1 MWSCCSPRS
10 SSRPAAGASGPGR
23 TQVSSLHLRVAL
35 GFGRGAGRDHAAEVE
50 HVDPGADPHDQ
61 LHTVLDEQDGQAV
74 PGQPLE
80 QVGEGVGLVLV
91 EAGRRLVEQQDG
103 RLAGERPPDL
113 DEPGQAGREALH
125 PLIGDRPQPD
135 PVEQLLGALGG
146 WGAVLS
152 GPAPAHVGR
161 HAQVHEV
168 QRLDAPEG
176 HGDLLDLE
184 ERHGPHCRTRS
195 RAPPRERQPGDDEGD
210 GGRSVMGQQTFRRT
224 LLVFVGLQ
232 LGQVMSSIDGTIV
245 ATALPTIAGDIGGF
259 SRSTRVVTAYALAMV
274 ASMPIYGKLGD
285 LYGRRRV
292 LLAAIGIFLA
302 GSMACGTAQT
312 MDQLLASRFLQGL
325 GGGGLGAVA
334 MATVADIVPARQL
347 GRWLG
352 YQGVIYAV
360 ASAVGPVVGGLFVD
374 HLSWRWAFLI
384 NLPIGLL
391 AVLIVTTRL
400 RLPYRRIPHAIDWS
414 GSLLLT
420 SGLALFVLLAT
431 LGGHEIPWASLQA
444 AAAGGGLLLIAYLF
458 VRRERRAPEPVL
470 PLHLFANPVLRVA
483 AGVNFTSGLLL
494 WCGIFFVP
502 QFVQQVRDVSPTRS
516 GLVLMPLM
524 FGTALGTL
532 VTGRLVARTG
542 RYRTWPIA
550 GGSPMTTP
558 LLLLSGLDQRSSI
571 ATAALSAVLLGTGAG
586 FVMQPSLLA
595 AQNSAEPRELGT
607 ATSTTLLFRTLGN
620 TVGIPV
626 FGGILNAG
634 LQGTDLGPAAVASAL
649 RPVFTVAV
657 LVGIAAT
664 LVAWRLPERPLREH
678 TAFEGEGV
686 ARERVLLQTGADVPE
701 AAPRGTNEMAS
712 ATQTDERYTIISADC
727 HAGGSHGAY
736 REYLDPAF
744 HEDFDAWRGRY
755 KNPYKDLGDTRRLRN
770 WDNEMRNSQQEADG
784 VAGEVVFPNN
794 GPPLFPHLVLFAKPP
809 THEEDRDPP

>member
-1 MWSCCSPRS
+1 
-10 SSRPAAGASGPGR
+10 
-23 TQVSSLHLRVAL
+23 
-35 GFGRGAGRDHAAEVE
+35 
-50 HVDPGADPHDQ
+50 
-61 LHTVLDEQDGQAV
+61 
-74 PGQPLE
+74 
-80 QVGEGVGLVLV
+80 
-91 EAGRRLVEQQDG
+91 
-103 RLAGERPPDL
+103 
-113 DEPGQAGREALH
+113 
-125 PLIGDRPQPD
+125 
-135 PVEQLLGALGG
+135 
-146 WGAVLS
+146 
-152 GPAPAHVGR
+152 
-161 HAQVHEV
+161 
-168 QRLDAPEG
+168 
-176 HGDLLDLE
+176 
-184 ERHGPHCRTRS
+184 
-195 RAPPRERQPGDDEGD
+195 
-210 GGRSVMGQQTFRRT
+210 MGQQTFRRT

-259 SRSTRVVTAYALAMV
+259 SRSTWVVTAYALAMV

-312 MDQLLASRFLQGL
+312 MDQLLVSRFLQGL

-384 NLPIGLL
+384 NLPTGLL

-431 LGGHEIPWASLQA
+431 LGGHEIPWASLRA
-444 AAAGGGLLLIAYLF
+444 TAAGAGLLLIAYLF
-458 VRRERRAPEPVL
+458 VRQERRAPEPVL
-470 PLHLFANPVLRVA
+470 PLRLFANPVLRVA

-550 GGSPMTTP
+550 GGVLMTTAMV
-558 LLLLSGLDQRSSI
+558 LLASLDQRSSI
-571 ATAALSAVLLGTGAG
+571 GTAALAAVLLGIGVG

-595 AQNSAEPRELGT
+595 AQNGAEPRELGT

-620 TVGIPV
+620 TVGIPI

-678 TAFEGEGV
+678 TAFEGPDAEPDG
-686 ARERVLLQTGADVPE
+686 E
-701 AAPRGTNEMAS
+701 AAAAPPA
-712 ATQTDERYTIISADC
+712 AILPTDA
-727 HAGGSHGAY
+727 
-736 REYLDPAF
+736 
-744 HEDFDAWRGRY
+744 
-755 KNPYKDLGDTRRLRN
+755 
-770 WDNEMRNSQQEADG
+770 
-784 VAGEVVFPNN
+784 
-794 GPPLFPHLVLFAKPP
+794 
-809 THEEDRDPP
+809 